1 LIPELVQ
8 HSLDELLQVWAPW
21 HRPKGT
27 ENTYSYINILAKT
40 LCAVHTT
47 EFRPVVVVRLLH
59 TTLCTFAYTILGRV
73 ESTLK
78 KKNCNLRN
86 MAVRCLRNITRLK
99 TFWRW
104 QTFPW

>member
-1 LIPELVQ
+1 MSCCKCEFFPALF
-8 HSLDELLQVWAPW
+8 APW

-78 KKNCNLRN
+78 KKLQLEKHGRK
-86 MAVRCLRNITRLK
+86 M
-99 TFWRW
+99 
-104 QTFPW
+104 P